1 MNQPSIYNRQG
12 NIPRIG
18 HQARGGLGVQSHPR
32 ISIRGNNFL
41 LINAEGDEW
50 AAPTFTH
57 PQKRVPMLLAVIVG
71 ANPHKSKVY
80 YPDVWSGPGEGVP
93 PICFS
98 DNGYGPS
105 AHSQEA
111 QSDSCATCK
120 WSKWGSATSKLTGK
134 GIPACSDKKKIALMV
149 IGDEEGL
156 TYELQIPPASIGAF
170 GAYVD
175 KILGMQLPGGARET
189 DVFDVVTSINFGVGQ
204 TGILEFSNL
213 CWTECV
219 QIGQNGE
226 LALAFNS
233 NGLTTSPDGGWGLV
247 QRIEEVWNAG
257 SIDQLV
263 GLKDQVWQPGQGIN
277 VNALPGRQGM
287 PATLAAPQPPAQSQF
302 QRTQEAT
309 PPHPQGPYAPPPGVP
324 PSQPVPAFVPAQ
336 QAPQPAEQQ
345 AQAPAAQPAHGG
357 ARRGAGRKPRAA
369 APQQQQL
376 PAPSNVVQHP
386 AAAAAPQQEG
396 IPPFLQRTQ
405 AGPSAPGPSEP
416 APGHVGMVGPGNGA
430 ANFGMTNA
438 PPPPPGIESA
448 LDRAFQ
454 LKTE

>member
-18 HQARGGLGVQSHPR
+18 HQARGGLGVQTHPR
-32 ISIRGNNFL
+32 ISIRANQFL

-80 YPDVWSGPGEGVP
+80 YPEAWGGPGEGVP
-93 PICFS
+93 PLCFS

-105 AHSQEA
+105 ANSQEA
-111 QSDSCATCK
+111 QSDSCVTCK
-120 WSKWGSATSKLTGK
+120 WSKWGSKTSAMTGK

-170 GAYVD
+170 GAYID
-175 KILGMQLPGGARET
+175 KVLGMQLPGGARET
-189 DVFDVVTSINFGVGQ
+189 DVFDVVTSINFAVGQ

-226 LALAFNS
+226 LALAFNQG
-233 NGLTTSPDGGWGLV
+233 GLTTSPDGGWGLV
-247 QRIEEVWNAG
+247 QRIEEVWAAG
-257 SIDQLV
+257 GVDQLV
-263 GLKDQVWQPGQGIN
+263 GLKDQAWTPGAGIN
-277 VNALPGRQGM
+277 VNALPGRAGM
-287 PATLAAPQPPAQSQF
+287 PATMPPQASLQHAPAERF
-302 QRTQEAT
+302 A
-309 PPHPQGPYAPPPGVP
+309 PHPQGPYAPPPGVP
-324 PSQPVPAFVPAQ
+324 ASQPVAAFVPAQ

-345 AQAPAAQPAHGG
+345 QQAPAPAPAPAHGG

-369 APQQQQL
+369 AAQQQQL

-386 AAAAAPQQEG
+386 AAAPQQEG

-405 AGPSAPGPSEP
+405 AGPSAPGSSQP
-416 APGHVGMVGPGNGA
+416 AQGGVGVAGSGNGA

-448 LDRAFQ
+448 LDKAFQ

>member
-1 MNQPSIYNRQG
+1 MNQRPSIYGGQG

-18 HQARGGLGVQSHPR
+18 HDARGGLGIQSHPR

-41 LINAEGDEW
+41 LINAEGDEY
-50 AAPTFTH
+50 AAPTFNH

-80 YPDVWSGPGEGVP
+80 YPEAYGGPGEGVP
-93 PICFS
+93 PLCFS

-105 AHSQEA
+105 VNSQEA
-111 QSDSCATCK
+111 QSDSCSTCK
-120 WSKWGSATSKLTGK
+120 WSKWGSATSRLTNK

-170 GAYVD
+170 GAYID
-175 KILGMQLPGGARET
+175 KVLRMQLPGGARET
-189 DVFDVVTSINFGVGQ
+189 DVFDVVTSINFQVGA

-226 LALAFNS
+226 LALTFTN
-233 NGLTTSPDGGWGLV
+233 NGLITSPDGGWGLV
-247 QRIEEVWNAG
+247 QRIEEVWAAG
-257 SIDQLV
+257 GVDELV
-263 GLKDQVWQPGQGIN
+263 GLKDQAWTPGQGIN

-287 PATLAAPQPPAQSQF
+287 PATLAAPQPAARMPEVHQ
-302 QRTQEAT
+302 
-309 PPHPQGPYAPPPGVP
+309 PHPQGPYAPPPGVP
-324 PSQPVPAFVPAQ
+324 ASQPVAAFVPAQ
-336 QAPQPAEQQ
+336 QAPQPSEQ
-345 AQAPAAQPAHGG
+345 QAPAAQPAHGG
-357 ARRGAGRKPRAA
+357 ARRGAGRKPRNP
-369 APQQQQL
+369 APQQQSL

-386 AAAAAPQQEG
+386 AAAAPQQEG
-396 IPPFLQRTQ
+396 IPPFLQRTPS
-405 AGPSAPGPSEP
+405 GPSAPGPSQP
-416 APGHVGMVGPGNGA
+416 AQGGVGVVGSGNGA
-430 ANFGMTNA
+430 DFGMKAA

-448 LDRAFQ
+448 LDKAFQ
-454 LKTE
+454 LQTE